1 MYSSIAHEKSL
12 RFAVRIVRLYQYLE
26 GKNEYVLSKQIL
38 LLRQLYIRKLPLT
51 RYCRSNNCHAFRL
64 PRKGREK
71 RHFNHLINAALQSSV
86 YGHFIA
92 ALIRSGTSIGANLA
106 EAKTAISRKDFQAKV
121 YIALKECSETL
132 YWLEL
137 LKETDYISGEQ
148 YQSLYSDCEDLRR
161 ILSTTTRTLTKSDAK
176 GTERPST

>member
-1 MYSSIAHEKSL
+1 MFYIDFTASDSNIYRIDNREAKITAISPSQKLCYSHIDLDTLFSWRAEADEKNL
-12 RFAVRIVRLYQYLE
+12 QPEAENAFFMEKLE
-26 GKNEYVLSKQIL
+26 QL

-92 ALIRSGTSIGANLA
+92 ALI
-106 EAKTAISRKDFQAKV
+106 ISL
-121 YIALKECSETL
+121 ICS
-132 YWLEL
+132 
-137 LKETDYISGEQ
+137 KQD
-148 YQSLYSDCEDLRR
+148 
-161 ILSTTTRTLTKSDAK
+161 
-176 GTERPST
+176 

>member
-1 MYSSIAHEKSL
+1 MDFRAK
-12 RFAVRIVRLYQYLE
+12 FAPDKAEPAEHNGHIWSRAPTPYGTNFA
-26 GKNEYVLSKQIL
+26 GKTLQLLL

-92 ALIRSGTSIGANLA
+92 ALIRIRIATWKRPLTQASAFAASGDGTVFLLSDDGNVIRSRRRRSDRPHSRSTWPWSGT
-106 EAKTAISRKDFQAKV
+106 
-121 YIALKECSETL
+121 
-132 YWLEL
+132 
-137 LKETDYISGEQ
+137 
-148 YQSLYSDCEDLRR
+148 
-161 ILSTTTRTLTKSDAK
+161 
-176 GTERPST
+176 RPSG

>member
-1 MYSSIAHEKSL
+1 MSFFRYATIL
-12 RFAVRIVRLYQYLE
+12 F
-26 GKNEYVLSKQIL
+26 L

-92 ALIRSGTSIGANLA
+92 ALINTSMIRRHLLPSGFSDGA
-106 EAKTAISRKDFQAKV
+106 ICRKIP
-121 YIALKECSETL
+121 YGPGIMIIAWRKQSTFRLFSPQNDTFC
-132 YWLEL
+132 
-137 LKETDYISGEQ
+137 GE
-148 YQSLYSDCEDLRR
+148 
-161 ILSTTTRTLTKSDAK
+161 
-176 GTERPST
+176 

>member
-1 MYSSIAHEKSL
+1 MLTQEQLAFL
-12 RFAVRIVRLYQYLE
+12 RFPLGELRKEEARAIADEAGLVNARKHESQDICFIPDSDYGAFLERRTGRRAPEGDILDLSGRVIGRHRGAVRYTIGQRRGLGVAAEQPLYVAATDERDIFMTLDQ
-26 GKNEYVLSKQIL
+26 L

-92 ALIRSGTSIGANLA
+92 ALIKL
-106 EAKTAISRKDFQAKV
+106 
-121 YIALKECSETL
+121 
-132 YWLEL
+132 
-137 LKETDYISGEQ
+137 
-148 YQSLYSDCEDLRR
+148 
-161 ILSTTTRTLTKSDAK
+161 
-176 GTERPST
+176 